1 MESLCLGIC
10 QAPVNG
16 EAVASF
22 AQQDGVWGSEMMSAA
37 FACGKQGADQWVEVL
52 VELQAGRE
60 GELQVVTGLLGPAHD
75 SFTHISRLG
84 LRAFAHA
91 VSSVWHAGH
100 CVLVNSCPPSSSFVL
115 SRPPCC
121 SAPQTCL
128 L

>member
-1 MESLCLGIC
+1 M
-10 QAPVNG
+10 NG

-75 SFTHISRLG
+75 SFTHISRPK
-84 LRAFAHA
+84 
-91 VSSVWHAGH
+91 V
-100 CVLVNSCPPSSSFVL
+100 
-115 SRPPCC
+115 
-121 SAPQTCL
+121 SAPL
-128 L
+128 HVLFPLSGMLVIVSW